1 MSGDYSRIRFDPRKD
16 IASVWM
22 QQGRVQLDS
31 DWNEG
36 MAALDRRLR
45 AESVD
50 TFGVHPV
57 PGRTGV
63 AVVSPQTPDAFKIE
77 ISEDGPLAITIGRGR
92 MYVDGLLVENHG
104 GGEEVFDPVLAELRG
119 QSSLD
124 YYQQPYFLEPSPPPE
139 GPYLAYLEV
148 WQRELTHLQ
157 YPEMVENAVGV
168 DTTTRWQ
175 IVWQVRFLALGGES
189 EEESEGTHVN
199 CSTPDDRL
207 PGWQTLTR
215 PSAGRMSIKAEVAPP
230 DTGPCELPPSG
241 GYRGL
246 ENQLYRIEIHN
257 GGAVGAA
264 TFKWSRDNASVAS
277 SVVEILEDGKKLRL
291 ASLGRDTVLRFNAG
305 DWVEIL
311 DDWRELDGAEDGD
324 PALRRREMR
333 HGEMRRITVVSDDMQ
348 TIEFSPALP
357 ADLIP
362 AGGDDTLAA
371 RHTRVR
377 RWDQK
382 GTVRDTNGNLLAN
395 LDDPNSS
402 GLIPISALGVWVELE
417 KGIQVRFSL
426 DPAGG
431 EFRSGDYWVSAA
443 RTADTSIET
452 FTDAPPRGIH
462 RHYARLA
469 IVDLRDN
476 ERVISDCRIHW
487 PPACGGCCT
496 ITVAPGESIQA
507 ALDALPD
514 EGGCVC
520 LKTGVH
526 IINEPIRIN
535 RSNVIL
541 QGESPGVTVHLEY
554 SEYAFFVLG
563 IGIDTEVSNVVVH
576 RIRFEAAQMQ
586 VLWKVLLVAY
596 RCVQLQVTYCEFVV
610 TATTSNHTGLWCIE
624 VSNPTIAN
632 NRIQNVL
639 AGIWLNNNKDG
650 GYIDIHDNFIEG
662 AFENNEEVG
671 FISRGYG
678 GITLIE
684 LINGQIA
691 EQVICHIE
699 NNVIRHFQVGIS
711 LNHYAAG
718 SVVIGNHIYYGA
730 SSSEQEHFDVGRL
743 FDEGIEKLTDEL
755 DKLSYV
761 IDIAAADC
769 KVRHNVIDL
778 GGKGTEGGDA
788 SANGSGGI
796 RIRAPGVAV
805 AANRLRNQHPQLP
818 SPIGIYCR
826 IDEEGHAADQVTIS
840 DNHLLEFQ
848 IGIMVSD
855 VDNATINGNFIRG
868 GWLRYFGVM
877 LYDCN
882 HSYVRDNILQDLHY
896 YALLS
901 HSGRHN
907 HIRGNRINEAIFVG
921 IALVAESDPEISGN
935 YLYSCGIGSMLTGLI
950 GVVTLSNNRF
960 MNCGYG
966 VDGGEI
972 SIAVFSVSAAIRI
985 DGCEIIDTGVTAN
998 GVFQATHAGGIV
1010 VAGSLTA
1017 LRVTNN
1023 RVDYINPAVR
1033 NGEHCAFLFHGM
1045 LSPLLMGS
1053 TLITGNHFR
1062 GPGQSA
1068 LVEFQSTGPL
1078 GMVFSNNICDHF
1090 DLKKDNNTATVILS
1104 GSNNNNFTVM
1114 GNQIVSVNPGPSL
1127 SLRGNGSAIFMG
1139 NTMTGGFYSDIDT
1152 IPSPS
1157 KSFNIYKE

>member
-63 AVVSPQTPDAFKIE
+63 AVVSPQTPDAFKIKWG
-77 ISEDGPLAITIGRGR
+77 DTGPTIGRGR
-92 MYVDGLLVENHG
+92 MYVDGLLVENYG
-104 GGEEVFDPVLAELRG
+104 GGKEVFDPVLAELHG
-119 QSSLD
+119 DGALP
-124 YYQQPYFLEPSPPPE
+124 YVNQPYCYKLPLPQPE
-139 GPYLAYLEV
+139 SGHHLAYLEV

-175 IVWQVRFLALGGES
+175 TVWQVRFLLL
-189 EEESEGTHVN
+189 SEGGNERPDVN

-207 PGWQTLTR
+207 PEWQALIR
-215 PSAGRMSIKAEVAPP
+215 PSAGRMSIKAEVTPP

-246 ENQLYRIEIHN
+246 ENQLYRIEIHD
-257 GGAVGAA
+257 GGAAGTA

-277 SVVEILEDGKKLRL
+277 AVVEIVSQTADSTELKL
-291 ASLGRDTVLRFNAG
+291 ASLGRDAVLRFDAG

-311 DDWRELDGAEDGD
+311 DDRCELDGENSN
-324 PALRRREMR
+324 PALRRGVIRQ
-333 HGEMRRITVVSDDMQ
+333 ITVDNAKQ
-348 TIEFSPALP
+348 TIQFSPALP

-371 RHTRVR
+371 RHTRMR

-541 QGESPGVTVHLEY
+541 QGESPGAVVRSNGTALIIGGTTVN
-554 SEYAFFVLG
+554 SV
-563 IGIDTEVSNVVVH
+563 IVQ
-576 RIRFEAAQMQ
+576 RIRFEAKA
-586 VLWKVLLVAY
+586 LPGTETSFPLLQTQDCTQLRVAD
-596 RCVQLQVTYCEFVV
+596 CEFIAESPSEQISIRGLLLTQVADV
-610 TATTSNHTGLWCIE
+610 TITSN
-624 VSNPTIAN
+624 V
-632 NRIQNVL
+632 IQNMGNGITV
-639 AGIWLNNNKDG
+639 AGNG
-650 GYIDIHDNFIEG
+650 GHINILDNFIEG
-662 AFENNEEVG
+662 TNIDEPP
-671 FISRGYG
+671 
-678 GITLIE
+678 
-684 LINGQIA
+684 ING
-691 EQVICHIE
+691 EY
-699 NNVIRHFQVGIS
+699 GIS
-711 LNHYAAG
+711 IGVVKGGLNG
-718 SVVIGNHIYYGA
+718 GPGIVIKN
-730 SSSEQEHFDVGRL
+730 
-743 FDEGIEKLTDEL
+743 
-755 DKLSYV
+755 
-761 IDIAAADC
+761 
-769 KVRHNVIDL
+769 
-778 GGKGTEGGDA
+778 
-788 SANGSGGI
+788 
-796 RIRAPGVAV
+796 
-805 AANRLRNQHPQLP
+805 
-818 SPIGIYCR
+818 
-826 IDEEGHAADQVTIS
+826 
-840 DNHLLEFQ
+840 NHLLKFQ
-848 IGIMVSD
+848 FAIGISGVHD
-855 VDNATINGNFIRG
+855 AVVDDNFIRYSG
-868 GWLRYFGVM
+868 YGIYSIKGER
-877 LYDCN
+877 N
-882 HSYVRDNILQDLHY
+882 RVRN
-896 YALLS
+896 
-901 HSGRHN
+901 
-907 HIRGNRINEAIFVG
+907 NRVDAAYIG
-921 IALVAESDPEISGN
+921 IALRDESDPEISGN
-935 YLYSCGIGSMLTGLI
+935 HLYLCGSGMLL
-950 GVVTLSNNRF
+950 VTLGAVNLLNNRL
-960 MNCGYG
+960 MNCGYYLLPERLGEQVFTHVPSSEG
-966 VDGGEI
+966 VVGV
-972 SIAVFSVSAAIRI
+972 SIYVSSQSSALCI
-985 DGCEIIDTGVTAN
+985 DGCELINTGIVPNNN
-998 GVFQATHAGGIV
+998 GDFQPTHAFGIIIT
-1010 VAGSLTA
+1010 GSLTA
-1017 LRVTNN
+1017 LQVTNN
-1023 RVDYINPAVR
+1023 CIDYINVAGIDSKESTCCALYFY
-1033 NGEHCAFLFHGM
+1033 GEMILPPE
-1045 LSPLLMGS
+1045 LSGS
-1053 TLITGNHFR
+1053 TGTLINSNHFR
-1062 GPGQSA
+1062 SFGEIRLA
-1068 LVEFQSTGPL
+1068 LVEFKDLLSPDRESQIRSVT
-1078 GMVFSNNICDHF
+1078 FSNNICDYF
-1090 DLKKDNNTATVILS
+1090 SPEKGGTGKGSTVILE
-1104 GSNNNNFTVM
+1104 GSDMRFIVM
-1114 GNQIVSVNPGPSL
+1114 GNQIASVDYNSL
-1127 SLRGNGSAIFMG
+1127 SLVGKGAVCIG
-1139 NTMTGGFYSDIDT
+1139 NTMTGGIRTSVRSSTPSDSFVM
-1152 IPSPS
+1152 IPTSTDA
-1157 KSFNIYKE
+1157 FNIINSAIPPIPAS